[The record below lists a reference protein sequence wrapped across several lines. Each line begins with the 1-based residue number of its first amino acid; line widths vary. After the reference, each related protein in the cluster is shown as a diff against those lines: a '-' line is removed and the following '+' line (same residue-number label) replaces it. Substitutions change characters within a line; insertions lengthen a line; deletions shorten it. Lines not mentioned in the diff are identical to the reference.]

1 MKKLTFSQ
9 PHFRPDNNKQLLF
22 KGVVHKISLL
32 LLRSFVFF
40 IISLSNVY
48 AEAEWDINTSK
59 TISYANVSGHVTHG
73 DELNFLISKKYDCNK
88 LWNTFTVYTY
98 EKPGDINQL
107 VDKNIPIT
115 INGKELTANVRSVR
129 PFLMGYSVYFSL
141 GLFPVEQYVD
151 LLQKLYDQD
160 KKFEITIVDGINFK
174 ASKYFDLPINSW
186 NLNKLKPSITQ
197 AKKMCKDLS
206 NLDS

>member
-1 MKKLTFSQ
+1 
-9 PHFRPDNNKQLLF
+9 
-22 KGVVHKISLL
+22 
-32 LLRSFVFF
+32 
-40 IISLSNVY
+40 
-48 AEAEWDINTSK
+48 
-59 TISYANVSGHVTHG
+59 
-73 DELNFLISKKYDCNK
+73 

-141 GLFPVEQYVD
+141 GLFPVEPYVD

-197 AKKMCKDLS
+197 ARKMCKDLS

>member
-1 MKKLTFSQ
+1 M
-9 PHFRPDNNKQLLF
+9 
-22 KGVVHKISLL
+22 HKISLL

-48 AEAEWDINTSK
+48 AEAEWDINKSK

-73 DELNFLISKKYDCNK
+73 DELNFLISSKYDCNK

-115 INGKELTANVRSVR
+115 INGKELTANVKSVR
-129 PFLMGYSVYFSL
+129 PFLMGYNVHFSL
-141 GLFPVEQYVD
+141 GLFPAKQYVD

-174 ASKYFDLPINSW
+174 ASKYFDLPTNSW
-186 NLNKLKPSITQ
+186 ELNKLKPSITQ
-197 AKKMCKDLS
+197 ARKMCKDLS

>member
-1 MKKLTFSQ
+1 M
-9 PHFRPDNNKQLLF
+9 
-22 KGVVHKISLL
+22 HKISLL

-98 EKPGDINQL
+98 KKAGDINQL
-107 VDKNIPIT
+107 VDTNIPIT

-141 GLFPVEQYVD
+141 GLFPVEPYVD
-151 LLQKLYDQD
+151 LLQKLYEQD

-174 ASKYFDLPINSW
+174 ASKYFDLPTNSW
-186 NLNKLKPSITQ
+186 ELNKLKPSITQ
-197 AKKMCKDLS
+197 ARKMCKDLS

>member
-1 MKKLTFSQ
+1 
-9 PHFRPDNNKQLLF
+9 
-22 KGVVHKISLL
+22 
-32 LLRSFVFF
+32 
-40 IISLSNVY
+40 
-48 AEAEWDINTSK
+48 
-59 TISYANVSGHVTHG
+59 
-73 DELNFLISKKYDCNK
+73 
-88 LWNTFTVYTY
+88 
-98 EKPGDINQL
+98 

-197 AKKMCKDLS
+197 ARKMCKDLS